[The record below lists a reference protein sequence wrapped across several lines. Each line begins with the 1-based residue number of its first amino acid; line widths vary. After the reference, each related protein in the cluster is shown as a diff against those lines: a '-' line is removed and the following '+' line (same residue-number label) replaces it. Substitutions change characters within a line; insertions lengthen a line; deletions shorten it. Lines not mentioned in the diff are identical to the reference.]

1 MSNLKMKRNNMK
13 TMNYKTIK
21 KVVCRSIAGMLLL
34 STVSCDGT
42 MEDSLRYNYPA
53 SGSNYDSGHVLLV
66 VMDGAAGRSVQ
77 SARNADKTP
86 NLKTMI
92 AHAMY
97 TDYGLADGTNKLLN
111 DEQMTGA
118 RG

>member
-1 MSNLKMKRNNMK
+1 MK

-86 NLKTMI
+86 NLKTMMLTRCI
-92 AHAMY
+92 LIM
-97 TDYGLADGTNKLLN
+97 DWQMEPINCLMMNK
-111 DEQMTGA
+111 
-118 RG
+118 

>member
-53 SGSNYDSGHVLLV
+53 APSITTSNTCPES
-66 VMDGAAGRSVQ
+66 
-77 SARNADKTP
+77 
-86 NLKTMI
+86 
-92 AHAMY
+92 
-97 TDYGLADGTNKLLN
+97 
-111 DEQMTGA
+111 
-118 RG
+118 